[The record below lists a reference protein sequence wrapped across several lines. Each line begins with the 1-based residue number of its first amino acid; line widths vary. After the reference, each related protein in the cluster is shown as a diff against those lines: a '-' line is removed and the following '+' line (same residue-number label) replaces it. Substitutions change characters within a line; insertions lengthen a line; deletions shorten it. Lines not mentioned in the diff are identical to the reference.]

1 MPRKLRLEYSGEI
14 CHVMSRGDLHQ
25 DIFLDEVDWHDFIK
39 TLQWTQNELAT
50 GQKSH
55 PIKLALAARLR
66 RERTLSVRQIAERLH
81 PGTPRGVRTH
91 LHKFMNNPQP
101 GGPEAQSDLQ

>member
-1 MPRKLRLEYSGEI
+1 MPRKLRLEYPGAI
-14 CHVMSRGDLHQ
+14 HHVMSRGDQRQ
-25 DIFLDEVDWHDFIK
+25 DIFLDEVDQHDFIK
-39 TLQWTQNELAT
+39 TLEWTQNELAT

-66 RERTLSVRQIAERLH
+66 RETTLSVRQIAERMNAGK
-81 PGTPRGVRTH
+81 PGGSRTNP
-91 LHKFMNNPQP
+91 HKFMNNPQP